1 MRKRASNDPVTRV
14 IVVTSSPLLR
24 AGLESVVEVAGAAET
39 LEEAG
44 ALATELDPD
53 LIVIDWDQDQAVE
66 LIDFASESPPILVL
80 SSDPHP
86 AWMSDALRAGI
97 RGILPR
103 DVSTAEVAAAI
114 DAAAAGLVVLHP
126 QSMEGAAI
134 RAGPSHLVESLS
146 PREIE
151 VLRLMA
157 EGLSNKTIAW
167 RLSISEHTVKF
178 HVNSIFS
185 KLGAG
190 TRTEAVMLGV
200 RQGLVLL

>member
-1 MRKRASNDPVTRV
+1 VTRV
-14 IVVTSSPLLR
+14 LVVTSSPLLR
-24 AGLESVVEVAGAAET
+24 AGLESVVEVPGAAQT

-44 ALATELDPD
+44 PLAAGLDPD

-66 LIDFASESPPILVL
+66 LIDFASESPLVL
-80 SSDPHP
+80 VLASDPQP
-86 AWMSDALRAGI
+86 PWMTEALRAGV

-103 DVSTAEVAAAI
+103 DVSIAEVAAGI
-114 DAAAAGLVVLHP
+114 QAAAAGLVVLHP
-126 QSMEGAAI
+126 QSVEGAAM
-134 RAGPSHLVESLS
+134 RPAPSRQTESLS

-157 EGLSNKTIAW
+157 EGMSNKTIAW

-185 KLGAG
+185 KLGVG
-190 TRTEAVMLGV
+190 TRTEAVMIGV
-200 RQGLVLL
+200 RQGLILL

>member
-1 MRKRASNDPVTRV
+1 VTRV
-14 IVVTSSPLLR
+14 IVVNASPLLR
-24 AGLESVVEVAGAAET
+24 AGLESVAEIAGTADT
-39 LEEAG
+39 LEQAG
-44 ALATELDPD
+44 LLAAELDPD
-53 LIVIDWDQDQAVE
+53 LIVIDWDQDQALE
-66 LIDFASESPPILVL
+66 LIDFAAEAPPILVL
-80 SSDPHP
+80 TSDPQP
-86 AWMSDALRAGI
+86 PWMTEALRSGI

-103 DVSTAEVAAAI
+103 DASTAEVAAAI
-114 DAAAAGLVVLHP
+114 AAAAAGLVVLHP
-126 QSMEGAAI
+126 QSMDGSVTRPI
-134 RAGPSHLVESLS
+134 PSRPAEPLS

-190 TRTEAVMLGV
+190 TRTEAVMVGV

>member
-1 MRKRASNDPVTRV
+1 VTRV

-24 AGLESVVEVAGAAET
+24 AGLESVVEIAGAAAT

-44 ALATELDPD
+44 AMAAELDPD
-53 LIVIDWDQDQAVE
+53 LIVVDWDQDQAVD
-66 LIDFASESPPILVL
+66 LIDFAADSPPLLVL
-80 SSDPHP
+80 ASDPQP
-86 AWMSDALRAGI
+86 AWMNDALRAGV

-114 DAAAAGLVVLHP
+114 EAVAAGLVVLHP
-126 QSMEGAAI
+126 QSVEGASMRVSLAL
-134 RAGPSHLVESLS
+134 PVESLS

>member
-1 MRKRASNDPVTRV
+1 MTRV
-14 IVVTSSPLLR
+14 LVVTSSPLLR
-24 AGLESVVEVAGAAET
+24 AGLESVVEVAGAAQT
-39 LEEAG
+39 LDEA
-44 ALATELDPD
+44 ATLAAEIEPD
-53 LIVIDWDQDQAVE
+53 LIVIDWDQDQALE
-66 LIDFASESPPILVL
+66 LIDFASESPPLLVL
-80 SSDPHP
+80 ASDPQP
-86 AWMSDALRAGI
+86 AWMNDALRGGV

-114 DAAAAGLVVLHP
+114 EAAAGGLVVLHP
-126 QSMEGAAI
+126 QAVDGAPV
-134 RAGPSHLVESLS
+134 RAGPSRQTESLS

-157 EGLSNKTIAW
+157 EGLSNKNIAW

-185 KLGAG
+185 KLGVS

>member
-1 MRKRASNDPVTRV
+1 MTRP
-14 IVVTSSPLLR
+14 IPSRP
-24 AGLESVVEVAGAAET
+24 AE
-39 LEEAG
+39 
-44 ALATELDPD
+44 P
-53 LIVIDWDQDQAVE
+53 
-66 LIDFASESPPILVL
+66 
-80 SSDPHP
+80 
-86 AWMSDALRAGI
+86 
-97 RGILPR
+97 
-103 DVSTAEVAAAI
+103 
-114 DAAAAGLVVLHP
+114 
-126 QSMEGAAI
+126 
-134 RAGPSHLVESLS
+134 LS